1 MADGDESSE
10 AILNAPAKPDVRAI
24 FVELLGDVKK
34 MNENFTNISYADEE
48 ESLLSSTA
56 QNKDK
61 ATSDT
66 DGVEAASLDA
76 RVEQLTA
83 KQQDSDF
90 LAAVAEDLDVREKT
104 GSAIS
109 DGLAGIL
116 TSLLK
121 EKLADE
127 KIQSKI
133 EKYPR
138 PSNVEGL
145 RTPRVNHLI
154 WNQLPAQVRTQDS
167 KMQKSQNALVASL
180 VAMSRATELVLKE
193 SKANKELVTCMT
205 DAIALAIQG
214 CHDMNNTRRQA
225 MKKELNKDYAALC
238 NSSTVDASSEFLF
251 GDLSKLAKE
260 ITDANKLT
268 KKVRP
273 SPQQGHYSRSNR
285 YTAGGRRNFGH
296 QSHRFSPYQ
305 RGRND
310 FLSKGHPPKSRIKKE
325 GAAKQN

>member
-1 MADGDESSE
+1 MADEESSG
-10 AILNAPAKPDVRAI
+10 AILNATTQPDVRTL
-24 FVELLGDVKK
+24 FVELLGEVKK
-34 MNENFTNISYADEE
+34 MNENFTKVSYVDEDE
-48 ESLLSSTA
+48 PPLSSTA
-56 QNKDK
+56 QNKDE
-61 ATSDT
+61 AANDI
-66 DGVEAASLDA
+66 DGVETASLDA
-76 RVEQLTA
+76 QIAHLTA
-83 KQQDSDF
+83 KQPDSDL
-90 LAAVAEDLDVREKT
+90 LAAIAQDLDVREKT

-121 EKLADE
+121 DKLADE

-133 EKYPR
+133 DKYPR

-193 SKANKELVTCMT
+193 SKGNKELVTCMT

-251 GDLSKLAKE
+251 GDLSKLAKD

-273 SPQQGHYSRSNR
+273 SHQQGNYSRSNR
-285 YTAGGRRNFGH
+285 YTAGGRRSFGN

-310 FLSKGHPPKSRIKKE
+310 FLSKGHPPKSRMKKE

>member
-24 FVELLGDVKK
+24 FVELLGEVKE

-56 QNKDK
+56 QNKDE

-66 DGVEAASLDA
+66 DAVETASLDA

-83 KQQDSDF
+83 KQQDSDL
-90 LAAVAEDLDVREKT
+90 LAAIAEDLDVREKT

-127 KIQSKI
+127 KIQLKI

-225 MKKELNKDYAALC
+225 MKKELNKDYAA
-238 NSSTVDASSEFLF
+238 
-251 GDLSKLAKE
+251 
-260 ITDANKLT
+260 
-268 KKVRP
+268 
-273 SPQQGHYSRSNR
+273 
-285 YTAGGRRNFGH
+285 
-296 QSHRFSPYQ
+296 
-305 RGRND
+305 
-310 FLSKGHPPKSRIKKE
+310 
-325 GAAKQN
+325 